1 MDDIEAKVRS
11 TLAASGFAHEL
22 IPCDPDLAD
31 TAQFVEA
38 YGYSLDESA
47 NTIVVASRKPEGLVA
62 VCVVLA
68 DSRLDVNGV
77 VRRKLG
83 ARKVSFAPA
92 ELTMEL
98 TGMMIG
104 GVTPFGLPDALPLW
118 IDARVMERDRVI
130 LGGGSRSL
138 KVQVDP
144 GVLVALG
151 GEVVDGLANP
161 IEA

>member
-1 MDDIEAKVRS
+1 MTDIETTVRE
-11 TLAASGFAHEL
+11 TLANSGFAHEL

-31 TAQFVEA
+31 TAQFCEA
-38 YGYSLDESA
+38 YGYGLDESA

-92 ELTMEL
+92 ELTTEL

-104 GVTPFGLPDALPLW
+104 GVTPFGLPDELPLW
-118 IDARVMERDRVI
+118 IDKRVAVRDLVI

-144 GVLVALG
+144 AVLVAMG
-151 GEVVDGLANP
+151 GEVVEELANP
-161 IEA
+161 FS